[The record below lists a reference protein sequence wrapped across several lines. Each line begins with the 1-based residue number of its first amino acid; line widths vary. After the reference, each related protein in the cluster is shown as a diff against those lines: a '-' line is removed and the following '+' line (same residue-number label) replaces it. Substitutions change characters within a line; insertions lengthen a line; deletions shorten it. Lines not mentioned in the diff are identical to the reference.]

1 MISIIGEPLQNLH
14 VPKFPNIETT
24 TFPETRLITTTIVL
38 RLITKKILFTL
49 CSIFNAK
56 ENFRC
61 FFQKTIFVKPS
72 MSELMLITSV
82 FLYSQVEAVQ
92 WTFDNIDSESGDL
105 HHLAKFLSDK
115 NIDMVINLPMRGSG
129 ARR

>member
-1 MISIIGEPLQNLH
+1 ML
-14 VPKFPNIETT
+14 
-24 TFPETRLITTTIVL
+24 FPENIFRESVDESTVKLS
-38 RLITKKILFTL
+38 TK
-49 CSIFNAK
+49 
-56 ENFRC
+56 
-61 FFQKTIFVKPS
+61 
-72 MSELMLITSV
+72 MLITSV
-82 FLYSQVEAVQ
+82 FLYSQVEGVQ